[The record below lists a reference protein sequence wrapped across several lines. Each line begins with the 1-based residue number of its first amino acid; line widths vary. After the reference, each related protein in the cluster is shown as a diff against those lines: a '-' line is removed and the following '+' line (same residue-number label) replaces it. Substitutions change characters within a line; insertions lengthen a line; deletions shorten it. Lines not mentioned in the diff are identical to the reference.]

1 MNFSIAMVDHATP
14 LLQGLKSTRKFLSSL
29 GRFGNTPFLF
39 SMYGSGELPQAFCRL
54 CAVFGGTYYLGKSVD
69 GIVLKGC
76 DVQAIITNGQR
87 ITCKNFVIG
96 AGACP
101 ELSIPNPSI
110 QINEAVINRKICLLS
125 DSILPSEKEQLTF
138 ASIFPKKPSTLDNK
152 ESLDDTIQEISNKQL
167 NDNIYVQE
175 AGFGPAVCPKGMYV
189 LQMTSQQK
197 HTVSSPSDIDVDS
210 VLSDKES
217 LLWTLDFKIVSKNI
231 VINNETVYD
240 SNIFYCN
247 GPYFELDYDLTIE
260 HAKQICKQIYPDED
274 FLPRAPDPEEIII
287 GGSPP
292 ANDDT
297 SEESTQANPSEN
309 LDNTSSEPLAPDN
322 QE

>member
-1 MNFSIAMVDHATP
+1 MVDNATP
-14 LLQGLKSTRKFLSSL
+14 LLQGLKSTKKFLCSL

-87 ITCKNFVIG
+87 ISCKHFVIG

-101 ELSIPNPSI
+101 ELTIPNPSI

-138 ASIFPKKPSTLDNK
+138 ASIFPKKPSASDNK
-152 ESLDDTIQEISNKQL
+152 ESLDDTTQEFSNKQL

-231 VINNETVYD
+231 VISNESVYD

-247 GPYFELDYDLTIE
+247 GPYFELDYDLTID

-287 GGSPP
+287 GGNPP

-297 SEESTQANPSEN
+297 SEETTEANPSEN
-309 LDNTSSEPLAPDN
+309 LDNTSIEPVTPDN